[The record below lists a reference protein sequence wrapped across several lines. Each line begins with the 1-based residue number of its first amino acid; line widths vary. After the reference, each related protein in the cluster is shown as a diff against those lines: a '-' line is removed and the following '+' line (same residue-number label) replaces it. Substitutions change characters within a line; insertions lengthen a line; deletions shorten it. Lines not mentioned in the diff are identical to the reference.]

1 MNEYKTDF
9 IVKNTL
15 FFLLFVVLAL
25 IGITKHIMP
34 KIYDYKAQLA
44 ENRHT
49 ELIYNQAKADFNAIS
64 AKTLAFIKTHHTA
77 FDKLYNQTPEDSEL
91 LELLREY
98 FASLTLKQVSQ
109 SMENDISK
117 THYHLMGYMHNNA
130 QLQDFMQKINTL
142 PYVLELSVPLEIQ
155 EDRASHTLK
164 VSLYLDIFQ
173 SHYKP
178 HALILQENLAYKKQ
192 QNP

>member
-49 ELIYNQAKADFNAIS
+49 ELIYKQTKVDFNALR
-64 AKTLAFIKTHHTA
+64 AQTLGFIKTHHTS
-77 FDKLYNQTPEDSEL
+77 FDRLYNQAPEDSEL

-98 FASLTLKQVSQ
+98 FVSLTLKQISQ

-117 THYHLMGYMHNNA
+117 TRYQLIGYMHNNA
-130 QLQDFMQKINTL
+130 QLQDFMHKINTL
-142 PYVLELSVPLEIQ
+142 PYVIELSVPLEIH
-155 EDRASHTLK
+155 EDRVSHTLK
-164 VSLYLDIFQ
+164 VSLYLDVFQ

-192 QNP
+192 